1 MGVTSLLRQ
10 LLMKQIALAFVAVIL
25 LLSGLWLLAD
35 TLWPEPF
42 SYFAFRSVFV
52 QYSGVL
58 AMGLMSV
65 AMILA
70 ARPARLEPYLNG
82 LDKMYRL
89 HKWLG
94 ITALAIAVAHWWM
107 AQGSKWMVSWGWLER
122 PQRGPRP
129 GGETPGMLEAW
140 FRSQRGLAESI
151 GEWAFYA
158 VVILLLLAL
167 IKRFP
172 YHRFVKTHKLMAPLY
187 LLLVFHTVILVKLD
201 YWSQPVGWALALLLA
216 AGVVS
221 AFRSLFG
228 RIGAGRRVS
237 GRVRDMAFYPKLR
250 VLETAIELDGGWPG
264 HRAGQFAFVTSDH
277 KEGAHPYT
285 IASAWDPA
293 QRCLVFVT
301 KALGDHTARLPER
314 LQPGMP
320 VEVEGPYGCFDFDDD
335 RPRQIWVGAG
345 IGITPFIA
353 RLKAL
358 AREPGAKAIDLF
370 HPTSDIDPEA
380 LQKLQA
386 DADAAGVR
394 LHLWLGSRD
403 GRLSGDSIRALV
415 PDWASASVWFCG
427 PAAFGQAL
435 RTDFLKHGLKDRDF
449 HRELFQMR

>member
-1 MGVTSLLRQ
+1 
-10 LLMKQIALAFVAVIL
+10 MKHITFTFVAVVL
-25 LLSGLWLLAD
+25 LLTGLWLLAD

-52 QYSGVL
+52 QYSGVV
-58 AMGLMSV
+58 AMGVMSV

-70 ARPARLEPYLNG
+70 TRPARLEPYLNG

-94 ITALAIAVAHWWM
+94 ITALVMAVAHWWM
-107 AQGSKWMVSWGWLER
+107 AKGSKWMVGWGWIER
-122 PQRGPRP
+122 PQRGPR
-129 GGETPGMLEAW
+129 GGEETLGMIEGWIRA
-140 FRSQRGLAESI
+140 QRGLAETI

-158 VVILLLLAL
+158 MVILLLLAL
-167 IKRFP
+167 IRRFP

-187 LLLVFHTVILVKLD
+187 LLLVFHTVILVEQD
-201 YWSQPVGWALALLLA
+201 YWRQPVGWVLALLLA

-221 AFRSLFG
+221 AFLSLFG
-228 RIGAGRRVS
+228 RIGAARRVP
-237 GRVRDMAFYPKLR
+237 GRIREMTFYPKLQT
-250 VLETAIELDGGWPG
+250 LETVIELDGDWPG

-277 KEGAHPYT
+277 REGAHPYT

-301 KALGDHTARLPER
+301 KALGDHTSRLPER

-320 VEVEGPYGCFDFDDD
+320 VEVEGPYGCFDFEDD

-358 AREPGAKAIDLF
+358 AREPGRKAIDLF

-394 LHLWLGSRD
+394 LHLWLGNRD
-403 GRLSGDSIRALV
+403 GRLDGDIIRAQI
-415 PDWASASVWFCG
+415 PDWSSASVWFCG
-427 PAAFGQAL
+427 PAGFGQAL
-435 RTDFLKHGLKDRDF
+435 RADFLKHGLKDRDF